1 MKTTWITL
9 ALFSSLALNSTHI
22 LAQDN
27 SNDAQTLFRGGN
39 KISTEKMG
47 FFVAPQYGVTQL
59 DGSLTSLF
67 HLRGGIS
74 FKDKIVYGA
83 FYNTSLNQVQPQSET
98 LTGIYMDYWTL
109 GGFAEY
115 SLLSKKLLHLSFPIY
130 FGYGEVQMDNE
141 QGDAGLGEANFF
153 KIEPEALLEI
163 NLHKYVRLNIGAG
176 YRVISSMN
184 YRNFNQSDISGLTGY
199 VGLKFGLFR

>member
-9 ALFSSLALNSTHI
+9 ALFSNLALHSSHI

-27 SNDAQTLFRGGN
+27 NNEAQTLFGGGN
-39 KISTEKMG
+39 KLSNEKLG
-47 FFVAPQYGVTQL
+47 FFVAPQYGITQL

-67 HLRGGIS
+67 HVRGGLI
-74 FKDKIVYGA
+74 FGDKLSLGG
-83 FYNTSLNQVQPQSET
+83 FYNVSLNQVRPQSE
-98 LTGIYMDYWTL
+98 LLQNIYMDYWTL

-115 SLLSKKLLHLSFPIY
+115 SLLSKKMFHLSFPVY

-153 KIEPEALLEI
+153 KIEPSAVLEI
-163 NLHKYVRLNIGAG
+163 NMHKYVRFNIGAG
-176 YRVISSMN
+176 YRLISNMN
-184 YRNFNQSDISGLTGY
+184 YRNFNQSDISGLNGY
-199 VGLKFGLFR
+199 VGFKFGIFR

>member
-9 ALFSSLALNSTHI
+9 ALISSLALNPTHI
-22 LAQDN
+22 MAQDD
-27 SNDAQTLFRGGN
+27 SNEARTLFGGDN
-39 KISTEKMG
+39 KLSTEKMG
-47 FFVAPQYGVTQL
+47 FFVAPQYGITQL

-67 HLRGGIS
+67 QLRGAIT
-74 FKDKIVYGA
+74 FNDKIAFGA
-83 FYNTSLNQVQPQSET
+83 FYNTSLNQVVPQSET
-98 LTGIYMDYWTL
+98 LSGIYMDYWTI

-115 SLLSKKLLHLSFPIY
+115 SLLSKKLVHLSLPLY

-141 QGDAGLGEANFF
+141 QGDAGLGETNFF
-153 KIEPEALLEI
+153 KIEPAALLEI
-163 NLHKYVRLNIGAG
+163 NMHKYVRLNIGAG

-199 VGLKFGLFR
+199 IGLKFGLFR